1 MAIESVTISIDSG
14 ELGILREAAARADM
28 ALAPY
33 IIRSARAWA
42 MLSDADRHAR
52 RPGQAAHDRRE
63 AEALLHEHRAAE
75 AEARRRGH
83 AA

>member
-1 MAIESVTISIDSG
+1 MATETVTISIDNG

-28 ALAPY
+28 ALAPF
-33 IIRSARAWA
+33 IVRSARAWA
-42 MLSDADRHAR
+42 MLCDAECRAR

-63 AEALLHEHRAAE
+63 ADDLLQEQRTAE
-75 AEARRRGH
+75 SEARRRGH